1 VLTFGKP
8 IVWGWWPEASRF
20 GDPIGRSLNREKKMA
35 LSRDVVDAIIR
46 EHDYQLITGDVLL
59 IGQQAIALSRDVVLE
74 LMRDLF

>member
-1 VLTFGKP
+1 
-8 IVWGWWPEASRF
+8 
-20 GDPIGRSLNREKKMA
+20 MA